1 MRILLSN
8 DDGYRAQGLVELAE
22 CLGRVAEV
30 TVVAPERNR
39 SGASNSLTLDRPL
52 RVSEI
57 RRNYFAVDGTPA
69 DCVNLALTGM
79 LETRPDLVIAGIN
92 AGENLGEDVLY
103 SGTVAAAMEGALLG
117 YPALA
122 TSLAS
127 REDRPDY
134 AAAAAIILQLVM
146 RFKASMLDPGQ
157 LLNVNI
163 PGRGEIQGTLVTRL
177 GRRHKDTTSVRQLDP
192 KNRPIYWIGPTGS
205 PGFDAGP
212 GTDFHA
218 LANDYVSVT
227 PIQTD
232 MTAYTQLERTTAWL
246 NTNDHSS

>member
-1 MRILLSN
+1 MRILISN

-22 CLGRVAEV
+22 CLGRIAEV

-134 AAAAAIILQLVM
+134 AAAATIILQLVR
-146 RFKASMLDPGQ
+146 RFEVSALAPGQ

-163 PGRGEIQGTLVTRL
+163 PGHGKINGTLVTRL

-192 KNRPIYWIGPTGS
+192 KNRPIYWIGPAGS

-232 MTAYTQLERTTAWL
+232 MTAYTQLELTTAWL